1 MKKIIMGLLI
11 VMGMTG
17 SPITLS
23 HAAAQT
29 APQTA
34 PKSQNVT
41 VKVKGLFC
49 DLCRVKMQKSF
60 KKNKSVQSVSVNLDS
75 GIVQLK
81 LKVGGSISDAAI
93 KKIVTDTGYTT
104 VSIKRS

>member
-1 MKKIIMGLLI
+1 MKKIFISLFI
-11 VMGMTG
+11 VMGWIS
-17 SPITLS
+17 SPIS
-23 HAAAQT
+23 ISYAAA
-29 APQTA
+29 QTA
-34 PKSQNVT
+34 PKSQNIT

-60 KKNKSVQSVSVNLDS
+60 KKNKAVQAVSVNLDS

-81 LKVGGSISDAAI
+81 LKAGGSISDTAI
-93 KKIVTDTGYTT
+93 KKIVTDTGYTP

>member
-1 MKKIIMGLLI
+1 MRKTIITASIMMGFI
-11 VMGMTG
+11 S
-17 SPITLS
+17 SPFLTS
-23 HAAAQT
+23 QAAA
-29 APQTA
+29 AQTA
-34 PKSQNVT
+34 PKSQNIT

-60 KKNKSVQSVSVNLDS
+60 KKNKAVQAVSVNLDS

-81 LKVGGSISDAAI
+81 LKAGGSISDAAI
-93 KKIVTDTGYTT
+93 KKIVIDTGYTP